1 MKSGYVN
8 NVGSKFMYLQEQ
20 YNHQKRLQAIY
31 QKNIKDPNT
40 TGTRMALA
48 RIDRRT
54 KEGAVGSNIS
64 QHKGNGESNF
74 VKEEHLKNIKK
85 LLTAITEE
93 KTNQQRLKDPND
105 FMAYPT
111 YFFRKEAETA
121 PVKKGMSKTK
131 RRDSRSVV
139 EHEESVEVESI
150 SL

>member
-20 YNHQKRLQAIY
+20 YNHQKKLQAIY
-31 QKNIKDPNT
+31 QKNITDPNT
-40 TGTRMALA
+40 TGTRIALA

-54 KEGAVGSNIS
+54 KAGAVGRQGS
-64 QHKGNGESNF
+64 QPKGNGDSNF

-111 YFFRKEAETA
+111 YFFRKGVETA
-121 PVKKGMSKTK
+121 PVKKGRGRVK

-139 EHEESVEVESI
+139 EH
-150 SL
+150 